1 MVDYSPLWNTMKSK
15 EYSQYQLLKVI
26 DNKTLDK
33 LKKDGNITVL
43 TLEKICK
50 ALNCTPN
57 DVIRFK

>member
-1 MVDYSPLWNTMKSK
+1 MKSK

-57 DVIRFK
+57 EVIQFK